1 MAMPFED
8 CSNTSRATKI
18 NYREFIFLTLLM
30 FSKRIQRIGF
40 KQN

>member
-1 MAMPFED
+1 MATPFLYG
-8 CSNTSRATKI
+8 SNSSSASKI